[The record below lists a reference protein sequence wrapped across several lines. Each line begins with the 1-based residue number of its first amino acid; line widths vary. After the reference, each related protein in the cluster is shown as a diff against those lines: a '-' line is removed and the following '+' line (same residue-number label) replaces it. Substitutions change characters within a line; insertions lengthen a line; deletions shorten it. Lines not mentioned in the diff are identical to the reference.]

1 MLDYAGPPTGAAAN
15 DIDDDDYNGGTV
27 GGVGSPASLRADL
40 LSLPE
45 EGGGFRV
52 GDFVGPE
59 LGAFCRAEPAAL
71 EDLFIAELAAS
82 LVHSGVRLDDEEYVK
97 VLKRLLEVGML
108 EFTATASEYPL
119 KLFAVWKVVGNSAA
133 HHGWTGAELF
143 LPYAEYGAH
152 IWGRPGADAGSR
164 RSFAGGGKE

>member
-1 MLDYAGPPTGAAAN
+1 MNTNKYIKSCVLDYAVPPSGA
-15 DIDDDDYNGGTV
+15 DTEYIDDDDYNRGTV

-71 EDLFIAELAAS
+71 EDRVIAELAAS
-82 LVHSGVRLDDEEYVK
+82 LVRSGVRLDNE
-97 VLKRLLEVGML
+97 
-108 EFTATASEYPL
+108 
-119 KLFAVWKVVGNSAA
+119 
-133 HHGWTGAELF
+133 
-143 LPYAEYGAH
+143 
-152 IWGRPGADAGSR
+152 
-164 RSFAGGGKE
+164 

>member
-1 MLDYAGPPTGAAAN
+1 MLDYAGPLTGADKN

-71 EDLFIAELAAS
+71 EDRFIAELAAS
-82 LVHSGVRLDDEEYVK
+82 LVHSGVRLDEEEYVK
-97 VLKRLLEVGML
+97 VLKRLLEIGML
-108 EFTATASEYPL
+108 EFTATASE
-119 KLFAVWKVVGNSAA
+119 
-133 HHGWTGAELF
+133 
-143 LPYAEYGAH
+143 
-152 IWGRPGADAGSR
+152 
-164 RSFAGGGKE
+164 

>member
-1 MLDYAGPPTGAAAN
+1 M
-15 DIDDDDYNGGTV
+15 
-27 GGVGSPASLRADL
+27 GSPASLRADL

-59 LGAFCRAEPAAL
+59 LGAFCRADPAAL
-71 EDLFIAELAAS
+71 EDRFIAELAAS
-82 LVHSGVRLDDEEYVK
+82 LVHSGVRLDEEEYVK

-119 KLFAVWKVVGNSAA
+119 KLFAVWKVVGEIQRLIMDGRVPNCFFLTPSMEHTSGDDLARMQVAEDRLLEVAKSDLSDHFHRCEALAA
-133 HHGWTGAELF
+133 LRA
-143 LPYAEYGAH
+143 
-152 IWGRPGADAGSR
+152 
-164 RSFAGGGKE
+164 

>member
-52 GDFVGPE
+52 GDFVGSE
-59 LGAFCRAEPAAL
+59 IGVFCRAEPAAL
-71 EDLFIAELAAS
+71 EDRFIAELAAS
-82 LVHSGVRLDDEEYVK
+82 LVHSGVRLDEEEYVK

-108 EFTATASEYPL
+108 EFTATASE
-119 KLFAVWKVVGNSAA
+119 
-133 HHGWTGAELF
+133 
-143 LPYAEYGAH
+143 
-152 IWGRPGADAGSR
+152 
-164 RSFAGGGKE
+164 